1 MFCSFS
7 APYQGAEPIAK
18 KMAVALI
25 WSGDRNLVKLSA
37 KGRTAVTAVADLAA
51 QTAKSGSVV
60 RVRLTEI
67 AERQGLSQS
76 FLEQV
81 FADLRRA
88 GLVDSKRGPTGGY
101 ALTRPARDMAV
112 SDIIAAVE
120 EEVRAH
126 GCNPQIAMGC
136 TGRTAKC
143 LTHNLW
149 GALEDHIGGF
159 LDSVTVQMVVDGEL
173 P

>member
-1 MFCSFS
+1 M
-7 APYQGAEPIAK
+7 
-18 KMAVALI
+18 
-25 WSGDRNLVKLSA
+25 KLSA
-37 KGRTAVTAVADLAA
+37 KGRTAVTAVADMAA
-51 QTAKSGSVV
+51 IGPDA

-67 AERQGLSQS
+67 ADRQGLSQS

-88 GLVDSKRGPTGGY
+88 GLVDSKRGPKGGY
-101 ALTRPARDMAV
+101 ALTRSAADIAV

-126 GCNPQIAMGC
+126 GCRPDVALGC
-136 TGRTAKC
+136 TGRTTKC
-143 LTHNLW
+143 LTHSLW

-159 LDSVTVQMVVDGEL
+159 LSTVTVQMVVDGEL
-173 P
+173 PRT

>member
-1 MFCSFS
+1 MQNKWQSRHD
-7 APYQGAEPIAK
+7 
-18 KMAVALI
+18 L
-25 WSGDRNLVKLSA
+25 DRISVKLSA
-37 KGRTAVTAVADLAA
+37 KGRTAVNAVADLAT
-51 QTAKSGSVV
+51 QTAISGPGS
-60 RVRLTEI
+60 RVRLNEI

-88 GLVDSKRGPTGGY
+88 GIVDSKRGPTGGY
-101 ALTRPARDMAV
+101 ALTRPASEVAV
-112 SDIIAAVE
+112 SEVIAAVE

-126 GCNPQIAMGC
+126 GCRPDVALGC

-143 LTHNLW
+143 LTHSLW

-159 LDSVTVQMVVDGEL
+159 LSSVTMQMVVDGEL
-173 P
+173 PTTQVPS

>member
-1 MFCSFS
+1 
-7 APYQGAEPIAK
+7 
-18 KMAVALI
+18 L
-25 WSGDRNLVKLSA
+25 KLSA

-51 QTAKSGSVV
+51 QTALGGPGA
-60 RVRLTEI
+60 RVRLNEI
-67 AERQGLSQS
+67 SERQGLSQS

-101 ALTRPARDMAV
+101 ALTRPASQMPI

-126 GCNPQIAMGC
+126 GCRPEQALGC

-143 LTHNLW
+143 LTHSLW

-159 LDSVTVQMVVDGEL
+159 LNTVTVQMVVDGEI
-173 P
+173 PR

>member
-1 MFCSFS
+1 M
-7 APYQGAEPIAK
+7 
-18 KMAVALI
+18 
-25 WSGDRNLVKLSA
+25 KLSA

-51 QTAKSGSVV
+51 QTALEGPGV

-67 AERQGLSQS
+67 SERQGLSLS

-88 GLVDSKRGPTGGY
+88 GLVDSKRGPKGGY
-101 ALTRPARDMAV
+101 ALTRAA
-112 SDIIAAVE
+112 SDVPLSAIIEAVE

-126 GCNPQIAMGC
+126 GCRPDQALGC

-143 LTHNLW
+143 LTHTLW
-149 GALEDHIGGF
+149 GALEDHIGNF
-159 LDSVTVQMVVDGEL
+159 LDTVTVQMVVDGNL
-173 P
+173 PAGSASL

>member
-1 MFCSFS
+1 M
-7 APYQGAEPIAK
+7 
-18 KMAVALI
+18 
-25 WSGDRNLVKLSA
+25 KLSA
-37 KGRTAVTAVADLAA
+37 KGRTAVTAVADLAT
-51 QTAKSGSVV
+51 QTALCGPGS
-60 RVRLTEI
+60 RVRLNEI
-67 AERQGLSQS
+67 SERQGLSLS

-101 ALTRPARDMAV
+101 ALTRAASDMAV

-126 GCNPQIAMGC
+126 GCRPDMALGC

-143 LTHNLW
+143 LTHSLW

-159 LDSVTVQMVVDGEL
+159 LSSVTVQMVVDGDL
-173 P
+173 PS

>member
-1 MFCSFS
+1 
-7 APYQGAEPIAK
+7 
-18 KMAVALI
+18 MAVAPKRKQNSDLI
-25 WSGDRNLVKLSA
+25 DVKLSA
-37 KGRTAVTAVADLAA
+37 KGRTAVTAVADLAT
-51 QTAKSGSVV
+51 QTALCGPGS

-67 AERQGLSQS
+67 AKRQGLSQS

-101 ALTRPARDMAV
+101 ALTRDARDMAV

-126 GCNPQIAMGC
+126 GCRPNVALGC

-143 LTHNLW
+143 LTHSLW

-159 LDSVTVQMVVDGEL
+159 LSSVTVQMVVDGEL
-173 P
+173 PQ

>member
-1 MFCSFS
+1 M
-7 APYQGAEPIAK
+7 
-18 KMAVALI
+18 
-25 WSGDRNLVKLSA
+25 
-37 KGRTAVTAVADLAA
+37 TAVADLAT
-51 QTAKSGSVV
+51 QTALRGPGA

-81 FADLRRA
+81 FSDLRRA
-88 GLVDSKRGPTGGY
+88 GLVDSKRGPKGGY
-101 ALTRPARDMAV
+101 ALTRPASEVAV
-112 SDIIAAVE
+112 ADVIAAVE

-126 GCNPQIAMGC
+126 GCRPEIALGC

-143 LTHNLW
+143 LTHSLW

-159 LDSVTVQMVVDGEL
+159 LESVTVQMIVDGNL
-173 P
+173 PSRTTLSKVVPA

>member
-1 MFCSFS
+1 M
-7 APYQGAEPIAK
+7 
-18 KMAVALI
+18 
-25 WSGDRNLVKLSA
+25 
-37 KGRTAVTAVADLAA
+37 TAVADLAT
-51 QTAKSGSVV
+51 QTALRGPGT

-81 FADLRRA
+81 FSDLRRA
-88 GLVDSKRGPTGGY
+88 DLVDSKRGPKGGY
-101 ALTRPARDMAV
+101 ALTRPASEVAV
-112 SDIIAAVE
+112 AHVIAAVE

-126 GCNPQIAMGC
+126 GCRPEIALGC

-143 LTHNLW
+143 LTHSLW

-159 LDSVTVQMVVDGEL
+159 LESVTVQMIVDGNL
-173 P
+173 PTQIIPSRTVPA

>member
-1 MFCSFS
+1 M
-7 APYQGAEPIAK
+7 
-18 KMAVALI
+18 
-25 WSGDRNLVKLSA
+25 KLSA
-37 KGRTAVTAVADLAA
+37 KGRTAVTAVADLATE
-51 QTAKSGSVV
+51 TASRGPGT
-60 RVRLTEI
+60 RVRLSEI

-101 ALTRPARDMAV
+101 ALTRPAKDVAV

-120 EEVRAH
+120 EDIRAH
-126 GCNPQIAMGC
+126 GCRPDVALGC

-143 LTHNLW
+143 LTHSLW

-159 LDSVTVQMVVDGEL
+159 LGSVTVQMVVDGEL
-173 P
+173 PR

>member
-1 MFCSFS
+1 M
-7 APYQGAEPIAK
+7 
-18 KMAVALI
+18 
-25 WSGDRNLVKLSA
+25 KLSA
-37 KGRTAVTAVADLAA
+37 KGRTAVTAVADLAS
-51 QTAKSGSVV
+51 QGPGK
-60 RVRLTEI
+60 RIRLSDI
-67 AERQGLSQS
+67 ALRQGLSQP

-101 ALTRPARDMAV
+101 ALTRSAADVSV
-112 SDIIAAVE
+112 SDIITAVE

-126 GCNPQIAMGC
+126 GCNPEKALGC

-143 LTHNLW
+143 LTHSLW

-159 LDSVTVQMVVDGEL
+159 LGSVSVQMIVDGQFPVE
-173 P
+173 PV

>member
-1 MFCSFS
+1 M
-7 APYQGAEPIAK
+7 
-18 KMAVALI
+18 
-25 WSGDRNLVKLSA
+25 KLSA
-37 KGRTAVTAVADLAA
+37 KGRTAVTAVADLAT
-51 QTAKSGSVV
+51 QTALRGPGA

-81 FADLRRA
+81 FSDLRRA
-88 GLVDSKRGPTGGY
+88 GLVDSKRGPKGGY
-101 ALTRPARDMAV
+101 ALTRPASEVAV
-112 SDIIAAVE
+112 ADVIAAVE

-126 GCNPQIAMGC
+126 GCRPEIALGC

-143 LTHNLW
+143 LTHSLW

-159 LDSVTVQMVVDGEL
+159 LESVTVQMIVDGNL
-173 P
+173 PSRTTLSKVVPA